1 MFGSTTTI
9 SFRTQDDFL
18 SANPW
23 WTFYMRN
30 NLVDEVLGSHRLRQL
45 VRDESSSLFDQR
57 IMRSSQWAE
66 LKSALD
72 DEATRGVSRIHA
84 ATDTRV
90 AELLSQGGLAPIQ
103 VAVETQTRAQAT
115 RLCKEA
121 EQRSQRKVDELDAK
135 LSRLENKTDC
145 AILFGGL
152 AIVGLG
158 LRAML

>member
-23 WTFYMRN
+23 WTLYMRN

-45 VRDESSSLFDQR
+45 VRDESSSLFDSR
-57 IMRSSQWAE
+57 IMRSAQWAD
-66 LKSALD
+66 LKAALD
-72 DEATRGVSRIHA
+72 DEAVRGVQRITA
-84 ATDTRV
+84 ATDKRV
-90 AELLSQGGLAPIQ
+90 AELLAQGGLAPIQ
-103 VAVETQTRAQAT
+103 AAVETQTRAQAA

-121 EQRSQRKVDELDAK
+121 EQRGQAK
-135 LSRLENKTDC
+135 LDEMHSKLSSLEKKTDC

-152 AIVGLG
+152 AIIGLG